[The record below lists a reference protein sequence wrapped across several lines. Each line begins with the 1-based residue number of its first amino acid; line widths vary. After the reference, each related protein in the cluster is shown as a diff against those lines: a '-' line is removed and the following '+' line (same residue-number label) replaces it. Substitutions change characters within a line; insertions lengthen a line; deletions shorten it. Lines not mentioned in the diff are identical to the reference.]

1 MSGHRKRHPVDLV
14 DRIRDQAL
22 AAKRQRVPVE
32 EEPADDSTVENSTP
46 DSGPRRSARLRTRT
60 TSTISYKEP
69 EEDDVEIVEDAQPGL
84 QALNERN
91 HLPTRRRAKASGSR
105 REKGPTRRDVEDV
118 EPPQPVGSRR
128 GSARRGTPRQPAVAP
143 APASARAGSAPGP
156 GSKRREKPADR
167 SAARQGATGGSSSL
181 PEVERF
187 PLDAVEAEMALS
199 RFDVGTQ
206 QLGETGK
213 DGTTLLVTDRE
224 TGEKL
229 AMKQFKVRRACVAS
243 VAAAA
248 TGPGPRPATDNSG
261 LAALRFPYPP
271 RPSAERQVL
280 RHDSQGGH
288 DASAGGCGGGSAGR
302 AWIPH
307 HGRRQVH
314 CHAQDGAHGEGGA
327 EGRDVDAE
335 RRGAGACR
343 PSPWPPCPSGAR
355 RGDAASP
362 RVCPHPLR
370 WDRSCAFWSSWTRL
384 G

>member
-60 TSTISYKEP
+60 TSAISYKEP

-128 GSARRGTPRQPAVAP
+128 GAARRGTPRQPAVAP

-167 SAARQGATGGSSSL
+167 SAARQGATGGSSTL

-243 VAAAA
+243 VAA
-248 TGPGPRPATDNSG
+248 GP
-261 LAALRFPYPP
+261 PP
-271 RPSAERQVL
+271 R
-280 RHDSQGGH
+280 H
-288 DASAGGCGGGSAGR
+288 
-302 AWIPH
+302 
-307 HGRRQVH
+307 
-314 CHAQDGAHGEGGA
+314 
-327 EGRDVDAE
+327 
-335 RRGAGACR
+335 
-343 PSPWPPCPSGAR
+343 
-355 RGDAASP
+355 
-362 RVCPHPLR
+362 
-370 WDRSCAFWSSWTRL
+370 
-384 G
+384 